1 MLTVSEAILVV
12 LLVLLVGPAPAQS
25 PPPAIP
31 PAAPCAADPLTPTPI
46 STRLA
51 VTVNPATIWQPR
63 GGEVIVKLEGD
74 KNLLAGTRITACWRW
89 GEGPVAGS
97 AGQGAFARGL
107 VHNRPSDIEGVV
119 NFGVMVPYLPS
130 APELFPARV
139 LPGGRLWSDGFGTVP
154 VAELRLILDNGT
166 DPPEAVVV
174 HIGIT
179 NPWCALIIAMTL
191 TGFSLLMLFRF
202 AESRSAAGKGPI
214 RLITGADNMASL
226 SALQILLWS
235 ATVAF
240 SAIYV
245 MCLTGN
251 LINLT
256 PGTLVLLGIS
266 GATTLATVLQP
277 ARYAEAIGQRAAAAR
292 QEVTQSPLPKAALT
306 AQAGPDRRTRGP
318 GAASDQPPATLVGPD
333 RPGGRRG
340 RRRHEPRPDAALHP
354 GDVAVRAAERAENLC
369 DSGHPGILPGADRHQ
384 QRRVYRRPRRN
395 DPATGGH

>member
-1 MLTVSEAILVV
+1 MTAV
-12 LLVLLVGPAPAQS
+12 
-25 PPPAIP
+25 
-31 PAAPCAADPLTPTPI
+31 DPLTPTPI

-51 VTVNPATIWQPR
+51 VTVNPVTIWQPR
-63 GGEVIVKLEGD
+63 GGEVIVKLDGD

-97 AGQGAFARGL
+97 AGQAAFARGL

-130 APELFPARV
+130 APESFPARV
-139 LPGGRLWSDGFGTVP
+139 FPGGRLWSDGFGTVP

-179 NPWCALIIAMTL
+179 NPWCALIIAMAL
-191 TGFSLLMLFRF
+191 TALGLLMLFRF
-202 AESRSAAGKGPI
+202 AESRSAAGNGPI

-277 ARYAEAIGQRAAAAR
+277 ARYVEAIGQRAAAAR
-292 QEVTQSPLPKAALT
+292 QEVTESSLPRTALPAELQRIDERAALERKLISRPPRWSDLIAPVDGAAGVDMSRAQMLLFTLVTSLFVLLNVLKTYVVPDIPEYYQALIGISNGVYIGARAGTIQRQAAKKEDPAPPKTDADGTTSAEKAA
-306 AQAGPDRRTRGP
+306 GPQ
-318 GAASDQPPATLVGPD
+318 S
-333 RPGGRRG
+333 
-340 RRRHEPRPDAALHP
+340 
-354 GDVAVRAAERAENLC
+354 
-369 DSGHPGILPGADRHQ
+369 
-384 QRRVYRRPRRN
+384 
-395 DPATGGH
+395 